1 MELKKLSTVRY
12 VILLLLPLLVITYCG
27 KAPSDPPPVQTGSLL
42 ITALIDTNL
51 IDSMEVILDDN
62 NLGIYPNPCILTD
75 LVIGKHQI
83 TLSKDDPADTL
94 VDFNCNPEM
103 IEINTEDTTRI
114 ELSLTKLAPDFTL
127 QNLNQEDRTLH
138 EYHGKVVFLV
148 FFSYT

>member
-1 MELKKLSTVRY
+1 MKNKELSAVKY
-12 VILLLLPLLVITYCG
+12 IILLLLPLLVITYCG

-94 VDFNCNPEM
+94 VDFNCNPELV
-103 IEINTEDTTRI
+103 EINNADTTRI

-127 QNLNQEDRTLH
+127 ENLNHEERTLH
-138 EYHGKVVFLV
+138 DYQGKVVFLV
-148 FFSYT
+148 FFSNT